1 MARTINRMDKFKIGE
16 ISSVDLPAQIPAK
29 ALLMKARGD
38 EALRKRLRLLSDK
51 NGHTHLV
58 DDAENGGHT
67 SYDKAPASEYGH
79 AHPWVRNDDGTLSI
93 GMADGHT
100 HAVVE
105 KRLADQA
112 AVDSELAKHEE
123 RPPSVGRSDMK
134 KFAGDGGGHIQ
145 GENPMTKTEEAA
157 TDPAVTKRIDE
168 LEKRAARAERLA
180 QLSDVQK
187 AHLGTL
193 QGADAEAF
201 LGLSP
206 DQRQSQVEKA
216 KGDDPVVYTT
226 LDGQEIRKSAGQLV
240 LSLAKRADESERQL
254 AGEKAARERDV
265 FKARAKDELS
275 NLPGSEDA
283 QVALLKAVE
292 GIKDETLRK
301 GALEI
306 LKAANT
312 GVKQGFEKA
321 GTSDGGKGEGD
332 AEAKLEKMAQ
342 DHFTKNGG
350 TFAKSYKAVLETP
363 EGRELYRQSKSPKS

>member
-1 MARTINRMDKFKIGE
+1 MAKRTINRMDKLKIKE

-38 EALRKRLRLLSDK
+38 ATLCKRLRLLSEKD
-51 NGHTHLV
+51 GHTHLL

-67 SYDKAPASEYGH
+67 SYDKAPGSECGH
-79 AHPWVRNDDGTLSI
+79 SHPWVRNDDGTLTI
-93 GMADGHT
+93 GSADGHT
-100 HAVVE
+100 HSVIE
-105 KRLADQA
+105 KRLDPT
-112 AVDSELAKHEE
+112 AVEAEIAKQESL
-123 RPPSVGRSDMK
+123 PVDGQSDTK
-134 KFAGDGGGHIQ
+134 KSAGDGGGRIQ

-157 TDPAVTKRIDE
+157 ADQAVNKRIED

-206 DQRQSQVEKA
+206 EQRQAQVEKA
-216 KGDDPVVYTT
+216 RGDDPVVYTT
-226 LDGQEIRKSAGQLV
+226 LDGQEIRKSAGSLV

-265 FKARAKDELS
+265 FKARAKTELG
-275 NLPGSEDA
+275 NLPGTEDV
-283 QVALLKAVE
+283 QVALLKAID
-292 GIKDETLRK
+292 GIKDESLRK

-321 GTSDGGKGEGD
+321 GTEDGGRGDSD
-332 AEAKLEKMAQ
+332 AEGKLEKMAQ

-350 TFAKSYKAVLETP
+350 SFAKSYKAVLETP
-363 EGRELYRQSKSPKS
+363 EGRDLYRQTKTPKS